1 MSIQWSRF
9 RYKCMILE
17 LSSIDQILCHVDFN
31 NCIQITVVKWND
43 HIQFIVFPYTE
54 NKS

>member
-1 MSIQWSRF
+1 MHDIRIIKHRSNTMSW
-9 RYKCMILE
+9 
-17 LSSIDQILCHVDFN
+17 DFN